1 MLSSFLSK
9 WSIPY
14 ISSHSL
20 NWCNKAYISDF
31 EQLSYNTLTFAPIL
45 SVLFWNYGELAN
57 YNVTKS
63 SSDNLPEF
71 PQTIPFVKQ
80 REIAVFKVKYLSS
93 ILIKLWFRLD
103 YDYFQLTSTGIFYF
117 NLKSNQT
124 KFCWIWP
131 LNKLLHR
138 FACISVHTQHQ
149 ENTEYW
155 LHAPCV
161 RASELCTDLKCAKL
175 VQII

>member
-1 MLSSFLSK
+1 MAVRKRHEATWNSQLKSLLVSKLCSFLSK
-9 WSIPY
+9 LSIPY
-14 ISSHSL
+14 FSSHSL

-63 SSDNLPEF
+63 SSNNLPKF

-93 ILIKLWFRLD
+93 ILTKLWFRLD
-103 YDYFQLTSTGIFYF
+103 YDYFDKYRY
-117 NLKSNQT
+117 
-124 KFCWIWP
+124 
-131 LNKLLHR
+131 LL
-138 FACISVHTQHQ
+138 F
-149 ENTEYW
+149 
-155 LHAPCV
+155 
-161 RASELCTDLKCAKL
+161 
-175 VQII
+175 